1 MVALCTIGQGVVP
14 LIVQGSIDSLKVHEG
29 INALGQNS
37 NTTTKEVKTQ
47 MTRPPI
53 RDHVKDHLLIPKNA
67 TPIIF
72 DYQPTNTLRIDIN
85 SSLKSV
91 STWDY

>member
-1 MVALCTIGQGVVP
+1 
-14 LIVQGSIDSLKVHEG
+14 
-29 INALGQNS
+29 
-37 NTTTKEVKTQ
+37 